1 MKTRPVPAV
10 RLNTSATPRSQSVS
24 GPARPGERGR
34 TGTEGEFRNEI
45 REDRKFG
52 HVTGVA
58 VLYNLG
64 RISITDAMAAG
75 QDLLLGVLFILAFAM
90 TRSRE

>member
-1 MKTRPVPAV
+1 
-10 RLNTSATPRSQSVS
+10 
-24 GPARPGERGR
+24 
-34 TGTEGEFRNEI
+34 
-45 REDRKFG
+45 
-52 HVTGVA
+52 VTGVA